1 MKNHNKLSH
10 QQKEQEELAAQQ
22 SQIPSGKEFSSPEE
36 LLRFDAAQTSVP
48 PGIAERLQNSSATV
62 PPPSSRPW
70 WKRMFGG

>member
-48 PGIAERLQNSSATV
+48 PSIAERLQNSSATV